1 MIKILKNFFRSSTG
15 KTADDI
21 SSEKKA
27 IVLKKCKKCLK
38 KIDADYNRCP
48 HCKGME
54 FYYDDS
60 DSY

>member
-21 SSEKKA
+21 SSEKKDV
-27 IVLKKCKKCLK
+27 ILKKCKKCLK
-38 KIDADYNRCP
+38 KIDADYDSCP
-48 HCKGME
+48 HCKGKE
-54 FYYDDS
+54 FYYEDS